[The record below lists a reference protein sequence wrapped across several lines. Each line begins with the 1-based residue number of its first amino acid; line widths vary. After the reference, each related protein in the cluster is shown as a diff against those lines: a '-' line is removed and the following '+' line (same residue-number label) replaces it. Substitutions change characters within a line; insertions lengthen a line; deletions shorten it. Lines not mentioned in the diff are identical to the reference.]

1 VFAAADGEGELIVNL
16 VFTSKVSKQSR
27 AALEELMFFN
37 PSQFRVRE
45 GIINSLEEFG
55 HPRLEEFGD
64 DLVVRVGKSDA
75 QTLFVYD
82 SQAKTKDPIGM
93 VAFLRTSPS
102 EIAIM
107 HLAVR
112 EEYAL
117 QNRKQGDLGLGI
129 LLIEKVKEIAARIVG
144 VEKIIFFYRQNAVIR
159 L

>member
-1 VFAAADGEGELIVNL
+1 MNL

-27 AALEELMFFN
+27 PALEELMFFN

-45 GIINSLEEFG
+45 GIINSLERFG
-55 HPRLEEFGD
+55 HPRLEESGD

-82 SQAKTKDPIGM
+82 SDAKAKDPIGM

-129 LLIEKVKEIAARIVG
+129 VLIEKVKEIAARIVG

>member
-1 VFAAADGEGELIVNL
+1 
-16 VFTSKVSKQSR
+16 
-27 AALEELMFFN
+27 MFFN
-37 PSQFRVRE
+37 PSQFRVRQ
-45 GIINSLEEFG
+45 GIINSLEKFG
-55 HPRLEEFGD
+55 HPRLEESGD

-82 SQAKTKDPIGM
+82 SDLKDKDPIGM

-129 LLIEKVKEIAARIVG
+129 ILIEKVKEIAARIVG

>member
-1 VFAAADGEGELIVNL
+1 VNL

-27 AALEELMFFN
+27 PALEELMFFN

-45 GIINSLEEFG
+45 GIINSLEKFG
-55 HPRLEEFGD
+55 HPRLEESGD
-64 DLVVRVGKSDA
+64 DLVVRVGTSDA

-82 SQAKTKDPIGM
+82 SDSKAKDPIGM

-102 EIAIM
+102 DIAIM

-129 LLIEKVKEIAARIVG
+129 VLIEKVKEIAARIVG
-144 VEKIIFFYRQNAVIR
+144 VKKIIFFYRQNAVIR

>member
-1 VFAAADGEGELIVNL
+1 
-16 VFTSKVSKQSR
+16 
-27 AALEELMFFN
+27 MFFN

-45 GIINSLEEFG
+45 GIINSLEKFG

-82 SQAKTKDPIGM
+82 SEAKTKDPIGM
-93 VAFLRTSPS
+93 VAFLRTSSS

-129 LLIEKVKEIAARIVG
+129 VLIEKVKEIAARIVG

>member
-1 VFAAADGEGELIVNL
+1 
-16 VFTSKVSKQSR
+16 
-27 AALEELMFFN
+27 MFFN
-37 PSQFRVRE
+37 PSQSRVRE
-45 GIINSLEEFG
+45 GIISSLQRFG
-55 HPRLEEFGD
+55 HPRLEECGEN
-64 DLVVRVGKSDA
+64 LVVRVGQSDA
-75 QTLFVYD
+75 QTLFAYD
-82 SQAKTKDPIGM
+82 TNSKIKDPIGM

-144 VEKIIFFYRQNAVIR
+144 VEQIIFFYRQNAVIR

>member
-1 VFAAADGEGELIVNL
+1 MNL
-16 VFTSKVSKQSR
+16 VFTSKVSRRSR
-27 AALEELMFFN
+27 PALEELMFFN

-45 GIINSLEEFG
+45 GIINSLEKFG
-55 HPRLEEFGD
+55 HPRLEESGD

-82 SQAKTKDPIGM
+82 SDSKVKDPVGM
-93 VAFLRTSPS
+93 VSFLRTSPS

-107 HLAVR
+107 HLAVL

-117 QNRKQGDLGLGI
+117 QNRTQGDLGLGI
-129 LLIEKVKEIAARIVG
+129 ILIEKVKEIAARIVG

>member
-1 VFAAADGEGELIVNL
+1 
-16 VFTSKVSKQSR
+16 
-27 AALEELMFFN
+27 MFFN

-45 GIINSLEEFG
+45 GIINSLEKFG
-55 HPRLEEFGD
+55 HPRLEESGD
-64 DLVVRVGKSDA
+64 DLVVRVGTSHA

-82 SQAKTKDPIGM
+82 EDSKVKDPVGM
-93 VAFLRTSPS
+93 VAFLRTSAS

-129 LLIEKVKEIAARIVG
+129 ILIEKVKEIAARIVG

-159 L
+159 I

>member
-1 VFAAADGEGELIVNL
+1 MNL

-27 AALEELMFFN
+27 PALEALMFFN

-45 GIINSLEEFG
+45 GIINSLEKFG
-55 HPRLEEFGD
+55 HPRLEESGD
-64 DLVVRVGKSDA
+64 NLVVRVGVSDA
-75 QTLFVYD
+75 QTLFAYD
-82 SQAKTKDPIGM
+82 TDSKVKDPIGV

-112 EEYAL
+112 EDYAL

-129 LLIEKVKEIAARIVG
+129 VLIEKVKEIAARILG
-144 VEKIIFFYRQNAVIR
+144 VKQIIFFYRQNAVIR

>member
-1 VFAAADGEGELIVNL
+1 
-16 VFTSKVSKQSR
+16 
-27 AALEELMFFN
+27 MFFN

-45 GIINSLEEFG
+45 GIINSLEKFG
-55 HPRLEEFGD
+55 HPRLEEMGD
-64 DLVVRVGKSDA
+64 DLVVRVGTSAA

-82 SQAKTKDPIGM
+82 SDSRAKDPIGM
-93 VAFLRTSPS
+93 VAFLRTSAS

-129 LLIEKVKEIAARIVG
+129 VLIEKVKEIAARIVG

>member
-1 VFAAADGEGELIVNL
+1 VNL

-27 AALEELMFFN
+27 PALEQLMFFN

-45 GIINSLEEFG
+45 GIINSLEKFG
-55 HPRLEEFGD
+55 HPRLEESGD
-64 DLVVRVGKSDA
+64 NLVVRVGGSEA
-75 QTLFVYD
+75 QTLFVYNAD
-82 SQAKTKDPIGM
+82 SKSKDPIGM
-93 VAFLRTSPS
+93 VAFLRTSPA

-117 QNRKQGDLGLGI
+117 RNRRPGDLRLGI
-129 LLIEKVKEIAARIVG
+129 VLIEKVKEIATRIVG

>member
-1 VFAAADGEGELIVNL
+1 VNL
-16 VFTSKVSKQSR
+16 VFTSKVAKQSR
-27 AALEELMFFN
+27 PALEALLFFN

-45 GIINSLEEFG
+45 GILNSLEKFG
-55 HPRLEEFGD
+55 HPRLEESGD
-64 DLVVRVGKSDA
+64 DLVVRVGTSEA

-82 SQAKTKDPIGM
+82 ADSKKKDPIGM

-129 LLIEKVKEIAARIVG
+129 TLIEKVKEIAARIVG
-144 VEKIIFFYRQNAVIR
+144 VQKIIFFYRQNAVIR

>member
-1 VFAAADGEGELIVNL
+1 
-16 VFTSKVSKQSR
+16 
-27 AALEELMFFN
+27 MFFN

-45 GIINSLEEFG
+45 GIINSLEKFG
-55 HPRLEEFGD
+55 HPRLEEAGD
-64 DLVVRVGKSDA
+64 SLVVRVGVSDA
-75 QTLFVYD
+75 QTLFAYNAD
-82 SQAKTKDPIGM
+82 SKIKDPIGM

-129 LLIEKVKEIAARIVG
+129 VLIEKVKEIATRIVG

-159 L
+159 LTGN

>member
-1 VFAAADGEGELIVNL
+1 VNL
-16 VFTSKVSKQSR
+16 IFTSKVSKQSR
-27 AALEELMFFN
+27 PALEELMFFN
-37 PSQFRVRE
+37 PSQFRVRQ
-45 GIINSLEEFG
+45 GIINSLEKFG
-55 HPRLEEFGD
+55 HPRLEESGD
-64 DLVVRVGKSDA
+64 DLVVRVGISDA
-75 QTLFVYD
+75 QTLFVHDAD
-82 SQAKTKDPIGM
+82 SKVKDPIGM

-129 LLIEKVKEIAARIVG
+129 TLIEKVKEIAARIVG

>member
-1 VFAAADGEGELIVNL
+1 M
-16 VFTSKVSKQSR
+16 SKQSR
-27 AALEELMFFN
+27 PALEELMFFN

-45 GIINSLEEFG
+45 GIINSLERFG
-55 HPRLEEFGD
+55 HPRLEESGD

-82 SQAKTKDPIGM
+82 SDAKAKDPIGM

-129 LLIEKVKEIAARIVG
+129 VLIEKVKEIAARIVG

>member
-1 VFAAADGEGELIVNL
+1 MIVNL

-27 AALEELMFFN
+27 PALEELMFFN

-45 GIINSLEEFG
+45 GIINSLEKFG
-55 HPRLEEFGD
+55 HPRLEESGD

-82 SQAKTKDPIGM
+82 SDSKAKDPIGM

-117 QNRKQGDLGLGI
+117 QNRKHGDLGLGI
-129 LLIEKVKEIAARIVG
+129 VLIEKVKEIAARIVG
-144 VEKIIFFYRQNAVIR
+144 VEKIIFFYRKNAVIR